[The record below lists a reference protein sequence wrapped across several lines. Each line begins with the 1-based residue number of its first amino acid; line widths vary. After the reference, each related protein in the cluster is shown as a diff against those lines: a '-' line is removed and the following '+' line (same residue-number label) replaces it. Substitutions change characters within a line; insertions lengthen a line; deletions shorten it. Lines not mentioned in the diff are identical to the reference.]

1 MVVNTRPTGNG
12 TRLEVKHLDVEVHR
26 ETGWRQAV
34 RDVSFTVESGE
45 RVALVGESGSGKSLT
60 ALSIAGLLP
69 QGARI
74 ADGEILLDGLD
85 LVTADKKT
93 LRRIRGK
100 TVGFVFQNPMTSLD
114 PLVRVG
120 SQVKEAL
127 RAHHIGDR
135 KSQASRSVQMLER
148 TGIHDADDRVHNF
161 PHQFSGGM
169 QQRAMIAGALAADPS
184 LLIAD
189 EPTTALDVTVQARVL
204 ALLKSLSEER
214 ALSLLMIT
222 HDLAVASQIAERVIV
237 MYAGRVLEDA
247 PVRTIVERPHHP
259 YTEALLALVPDLRN
273 AVDLPAPIPGNPIPG
288 WDAGPGCPFAT
299 RCLHARDECT
309 DTPWSLRSIAPEHL
323 SACIRDQASR
333 DAEVLIR

>member
-1 MVVNTRPTGNG
+1 MVVNTRPESSG
-12 TRLEVKHLDVEVHR
+12 TRLEVKHLTVEVR
-26 ETGWRQAV
+26 RKMGWRPTV
-34 RDVSFTVESGE
+34 RDVTFTVESGE

-60 ALSIAGLLP
+60 ALSIGGLLP

-74 ADGEILLDGLD
+74 AAGEILLDGDD
-85 LVTADKKT
+85 LVTADKKY
-93 LRRIRGK
+93 LRQIRGRK
-100 TVGFVFQNPMTSLD
+100 MGFVFQNPMTSLD

-120 SQVKEAL
+120 PQVKEAL
-127 RAHHIGDR
+127 RAHDIGDR
-135 KSQASRSVQMLER
+135 SSRDLRAIQMLER
-148 TGIHDADDRVHNF
+148 TGIREAPTRMHNF

-222 HDLAVASQIAERVIV
+222 HDLAVASQIAKRVIV

-259 YTEALLALVPDLRN
+259 YTEALLKLVPDLHN

-288 WDAGPGCPFAT
+288 WDAGIGCPFAS
-299 RCLHARDECT
+299 RCSVAQEECST
-309 DTPWSLRSIAPEHL
+309 TPWALRSVDTDHL
-323 SACIRDQASR
+323 SACIRDRASR
-333 DAEVLIR
+333 EAELAHR

>member
-1 MVVNTRPTGNG
+1 MVVNTRPARRG
-12 TRLEVKHLDVEVHR
+12 TRLEVKHLSVEVHR
-26 ETGWRQAV
+26 ASGWRQAV

-60 ALSIAGLLP
+60 ALSIARLLP

-74 ADGEILLDGLD
+74 SEGEILLDSID
-85 LVTADKKT
+85 LTIADKKT
-93 LRRIRGK
+93 LIQIRGK
-100 TVGFVFQNPMTSLD
+100 IIGFVFQNPMTSLD
-114 PLVRVG
+114 PLTRVG

-127 RAHHIGDR
+127 TAHQIGDR
-135 KSQASRSVQMLER
+135 RSRDSSAAQMLQR
-148 TGIHDADDRVHNF
+148 TGIHDATARMRDF

-214 ALSLLMIT
+214 ALSLLMVT

-247 PVRTIVERPHHP
+247 PVRAILERPHHP
-259 YTEALLALVPDLRN
+259 YTEALLALVPDLHN
-273 AVDLPAPIPGNPIPG
+273 AVDLPAPIPGNPIPA
-288 WDAGPGCPFAT
+288 WDAGSGCPFAS
-299 RCLHARDECT
+299 RCLYALDECST
-309 DTPWSLRSIAPEHL
+309 IPWSLRPVAPGHL
-323 SACIRDQASR
+323 SACIRDQVSREASPVSR
-333 DAEVLIR
+333 

>member
-1 MVVNTRPTGNG
+1 MVVNTRPAAIG
-12 TRLEVKHLDVEVHR
+12 TRLEVRHLTVEVR
-26 ETGWRQAV
+26 RDQAWRPAV
-34 RDVSFTVESGE
+34 RDVTFTVESGE

-69 QGARI
+69 LGARI
-74 ADGEILLDGLD
+74 ADGEILLDGVD
-85 LVTADKKT
+85 LVTVDKKT
-93 LRRIRGK
+93 FRQIRGK
-100 TVGFVFQNPMTSLD
+100 TIGFVFQNPMTSLD

-120 SQVKEAL
+120 SQVKESL
-127 RAHHIGDR
+127 RAHQIGDR
-135 KSQASRSVQMLER
+135 ASRDLRGVQMLER
-148 TGIHDADDRVHNF
+148 TGIRDAHTRMLNF

-204 ALLKSLSEER
+204 TLLRSLSEER

-247 PVRTIVERPHHP
+247 PVRTIVERPDHP
-259 YTEALLALVPDLRN
+259 YTEALLALVPDLHN

-288 WDAGPGCPFAT
+288 WDAGPGCPFVT
-299 RCLHARDECT
+299 RCLFAQELCAT
-309 DTPWSLRSIAPEHL
+309 TPWELRPVAADHL
-323 SACIRDQASR
+323 SACIRARASR
-333 DAEVLIR
+333 DEEAASR

>member
-1 MVVNTRPTGNG
+1 MAVNTRPAPKG
-12 TRLEVKHLDVEVHR
+12 TQLEVRHLSVEVRR
-26 ETGWRQAV
+26 ESGWRQAV
-34 RDVSFTVESGE
+34 RDVSFTVGIGE

-60 ALSIAGLLP
+60 ALSIARLLP

-74 ADGEILLDGLD
+74 TEGEMELDGTD

-93 LRRIRGK
+93 LREIRGK
-100 TVGFVFQNPMTSLD
+100 TIGFVFQNPMTSLD

-135 KSQASRSVQMLER
+135 GSRDSLTVQLLER
-148 TGIHDADDRVHNF
+148 TGIHDADTRVHNY

-204 ALLKSLSEER
+204 NLLKSLSEER
-214 ALSLLMIT
+214 SLSLLMIT

-247 PVRTIVERPHHP
+247 SVRTIVERPHHP
-259 YTEALLALVPDLRN
+259 YTEALLSLVPDLRN

-299 RCLHARDECT
+299 RCPFALETCST
-309 DTPWSLRSIAPEHL
+309 TPWSLRTVAPGHL

-333 DAEVLIR
+333 DAELVSQ

>member
-1 MVVNTRPTGNG
+1 MVVNTRPAPNG
-12 TRLEVKHLDVEVHR
+12 TRLEVRHLSVEVLRGLRWHN
-26 ETGWRQAV
+26 AV

-60 ALSIAGLLP
+60 ALSIARLLP
-69 QGARI
+69 RGARI
-74 ADGEILLDGLD
+74 SDGEILLDGVD
-85 LVTADKKT
+85 LTTADNKA
-93 LRRIRGK
+93 LGEIRGK
-100 TVGFVFQNPMTSLD
+100 VIGFVFQNPMTSLD

-127 RAHHIGDR
+127 GAHHIGDR
-135 KSQASRSVQMLER
+135 RSRDSRAVQMLER
-148 TGIHDADDRVHNF
+148 TGIHDATARMENF

-214 ALSLLMIT
+214 SLSLLMVT

-237 MYAGRVLEDA
+237 LYAGRVLEDA
-247 PVRTIVERPHHP
+247 PVRTIVEHPHHP
-259 YTEALLALVPDLRN
+259 YTEALLALVPDLHN
-273 AVDLPAPIPGNPIPG
+273 AVDLPAPIPGNPVPA
-288 WDAGPGCPFAT
+288 WDAGLGCPFAT
-299 RCLHARDECT
+299 RCPYAVDECST
-309 DTPWSLRSIAPEHL
+309 TPWSLRPVAPGHL

-333 DAEVLIR
+333 QAGSVGR

>member
-1 MVVNTRPTGNG
+1 MVVNTRSDTMG
-12 TRLEVKHLDVEVHR
+12 TRLEVNHLTVEVRR
-26 ETGWRQAV
+26 ESGWRRATN
-34 RDVSFTVESGE
+34 DVSFTVESGE

-60 ALSIAGLLP
+60 ALSIARLLP
-69 QGARI
+69 RGARI
-74 ADGEILLDGLD
+74 AEGEILLDGTD
-85 LVTADKKT
+85 LVTADQKT
-93 LRRIRGK
+93 LRQIRGK
-100 TVGFVFQNPMTSLD
+100 TIGFVFQNPMTSLD

-127 RAHHIGDR
+127 HAHHIGDR
-135 KSQASRSVQMLER
+135 SSQESRALQMLER
-148 TGIHDADDRVHNF
+148 TGIHDAATRMRNF

-214 ALSLLMIT
+214 SLSLLMIT

-237 MYAGRVLEDA
+237 MYAGRILEDA

-259 YTEALLALVPDLRN
+259 YTEALLKLVPDLRN
-273 AVDLPAPIPGNPIPG
+273 AIDLPAPIPGNPIPG
-288 WDAGPGCPFAT
+288 WDAGPGCPFAS
-299 RCLHARDECT
+299 RCIYALDECSS
-309 DTPWSLRSIAPEHL
+309 TPWSLRSVGPEHF
-323 SACIRDQASR
+323 SACIRDRSSR
-333 DAEVLIR
+333 EAEAVAP

>member
-1 MVVNTRPTGNG
+1 
-12 TRLEVKHLDVEVHR
+12 
-26 ETGWRQAV
+26 
-34 RDVSFTVESGE
+34 VSFRVESGE

-69 QGARI
+69 PGARI
-74 ADGEILLDGLD
+74 AEGEILLDGTD
-85 LVTADKKT
+85 LVTADQKT
-93 LRRIRGK
+93 LRRLRGR
-100 TVGFVFQNPMTSLD
+100 TIGFVFQNPMTSLD

-127 RAHHIGDR
+127 RAHGIGDN
-135 KSQASRSVQMLER
+135 SSRDARAVQMLER
-148 TGIHDADDRVHNF
+148 TGIHDAETRMRNF

-214 ALSLLMIT
+214 SLSLLMIT

-237 MYAGRVLEDA
+237 MYAGRILEDA

-299 RCLHARDECT
+299 RCPFVLDECST
-309 DTPWSLRSIAPEHL
+309 TPWALRPVALHHL
-323 SACIRDQASR
+323 SACIRERSAR
-333 DAEVLIR
+333 AEVVVTR

>member
-1 MVVNTRPTGNG
+1 M
-12 TRLEVKHLDVEVHR
+12 
-26 ETGWRQAV
+26 
-34 RDVSFTVESGE
+34 
-45 RVALVGESGSGKSLT
+45 
-60 ALSIAGLLP
+60 
-69 QGARI
+69 
-74 ADGEILLDGLD
+74 
-85 LVTADKKT
+85 TADKKV
-93 LRRIRGK
+93 LRQIRGR
-100 TVGFVFQNPMTSLD
+100 TIGFVFQNPMTSLD

-127 RAHHIGDR
+127 LAHHVGDR
-135 KSQASRSVQMLER
+135 ASRDVRAVQMLER
-148 TGIHDADDRVHNF
+148 TGIRDAQTRMLNY

-237 MYAGRVLEDA
+237 MYAGRILEDA

-259 YTEALLALVPDLRN
+259 YTQALLALVPDLHN

-288 WDAGPGCPFAT
+288 WDAGSGCPFAT
-299 RCLHARDECT
+299 RCRYAQEVCST
-309 DTPWSLRSIAPEHL
+309 TPWTLLPVAPHHL
-323 SACIRDQASR
+323 SACIREQASR
-333 DAEVLIR
+333 DEETAG